1 MVEGIIRKELGDFS
15 SIICLK
21 AIVTG
26 LEDIMGVPA
35 ARGNLILAG
44 RKRGK
49 VIASELNLS
58 QTDKPIEEWSL
69 LVKNALGK
77 TGTRLCSVENIT
89 QNENEFNVDMLDT
102 ICSAGEP
109 QGSAR
114 QLTFTLGAIQGALE
128 EITGNKFK
136 ATQTGS
142 VLRGQN
148 FDSVQFVVR

>member
-15 SIICLK
+15 SIVCLK

-49 VIASELNLS
+49 AIACSLELS
-58 QTDKPIEEWSL
+58 QTDKPLDEWSL
-69 LVKNALGK
+69 LVKEALGRA
-77 TGTRLCSVENIT
+77 GTRLCTVEKIT
-89 QNENEFNVDMLDT
+89 QNGNEYNVDLADT
-102 ICSAGEP
+102 VCSAGEE
-109 QGSAR
+109 QGSPR

-128 EITGNKFK
+128 EITGKKFK

-148 FDSVQFVVR
+148 YDSVQFIAR

>member
-1 MVEGIIRKELGDFS
+1 MVEGIIRKELGDFC

-26 LEDIMGVPA
+26 LEDIMGVQA

-49 VIASELNLS
+49 VVACDLNLS
-58 QTDKPIEEWSL
+58 NTDKPLEEWSL
-69 LVKNALGK
+69 LVKKALGK
-77 TGTRLCSVENIT
+77 TGTRLCLLENIT
-89 QNENEFNVDMLDT
+89 QNGDEFTFDLLET
-102 ICSAGEP
+102 ICSAGED

-114 QLTFTLGAIQGALE
+114 KLTFTLGAIQGVLE
-128 EITGNKFK
+128 EITGKKFK

-148 FDSVQFVVR
+148 FDSIQFIAR